1 MNALTL
7 QWYDAGEEKTQQI
20 HAQQPTKHPG
30 TVRIGRDPTRC
41 DIVLSNEYHP
51 TVSRLHV
58 EIFFNPQQQR
68 FLIKNLQS
76 KNPPLVDGQILVQ
89 GEMPLGDGSMIV
101 LGQTQMKVIKVA
113 ISQGSSIP
121 PTVLTPPKPQQHPV
135 ATKPIKS
142 IGHSHHQLPQGTY
155 GLQCPN
161 FKCQKVSSTEY
172 LQVGCPWCGTSLA
185 AAVSVLVAP
194 TN

>member
-7 QWYDAGEEKTQQI
+7 QWYEAGEEKTRQI
-20 HAQQPTKHPG
+20 HTQQPTKHQG
-30 TVRIGRDPTRC
+30 AVRIGRDPVRC

-76 KNPPLVDGQILVQ
+76 QNPPLVDGQILVQ
-89 GEMPLGDGSMIV
+89 GEMPLNDGSTIV
-101 LGQTQMKVIKVA
+101 LGQTEMKVVQVS

-121 PTVLTPPKPQQHPV
+121 PTVIAPPKPPQNPV
-135 ATKPIKS
+135 TTKPVKS
-142 IGHSHHQLPQGTY
+142 LAHSHHQPPKGVY